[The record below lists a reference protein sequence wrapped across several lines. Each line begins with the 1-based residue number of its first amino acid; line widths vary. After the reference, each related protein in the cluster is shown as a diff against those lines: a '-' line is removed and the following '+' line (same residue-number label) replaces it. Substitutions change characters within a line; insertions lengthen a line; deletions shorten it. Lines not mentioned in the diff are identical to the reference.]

1 VGGPPTPPVSF
12 YFIIF
17 LIIQGIAL
25 FRTGNIEG
33 GIACFRE
40 AVRINP
46 NYIHAK
52 NNLNQVLMMQKQNK

>member
-1 VGGPPTPPVSF
+1 LRIKPDYEKAYNS
-12 YFIIF
+12 
-17 LIIQGIAL
+17 LGIAL